1 MRQEIDARTQYLLQ
15 NHSLIEDSIS
25 VEEPEMDAETADK
38 ILRVIWECLPAEERQ
53 RMAETTVDQILSG
66 YGYGQAKEPVKA
78 TPIPGIKPY

>member
-1 MRQEIDARTQYLLQ
+1 MRTEIDERTKYLLR
-15 NHSLIEDSIS
+15 NHSLIEDS
-25 VEEPEMDAETADK
+25 VPKKPEMDAETADK
-38 ILRVIWECLPAEERQ
+38 ILSVLWECLPAEERK